1 MARINLSIDDG
12 LFAKIEKEAV
22 GKSTTVNL
30 LIIDLLEDLY
40 ADAPAFNYS
49 EALKTLVNEA
59 EEYAKHHQKG
69 DEFPLVKLDSFAD
82 ICVAQA
88 GKTKIRPSMV
98 RARLGK
104 MFNSM
109 VRHGNV
115 TGVSRAKNED
125 GKNKFNYSLQRKA
138 ISKAGTIHLKWVRS
152 KSYRQE
158 LAASA
163 A

>member
-12 LFAKIEKEAV
+12 LFAKIKKEAV

-40 ADAPAFNYS
+40 ADVSVFNYS
-49 EALKTLVNEA
+49 AALKTLVDEA
-59 EEYAKHHQKG
+59 DEYAKNHQKG

-88 GKTKIRPSMV
+88 ENTKLRPSMI

-109 VRHGNV
+109 VRHNNV
-115 TGVSRAKNED
+115 MGVSRAKDAN
-125 GKNKFNYSLQRKA
+125 GKNKFIGKTA
-138 ISKAGTIHLKWVRS
+138 IYVVD
-152 KSYRQE
+152 
-158 LAASA
+158 
-163 A
+163 